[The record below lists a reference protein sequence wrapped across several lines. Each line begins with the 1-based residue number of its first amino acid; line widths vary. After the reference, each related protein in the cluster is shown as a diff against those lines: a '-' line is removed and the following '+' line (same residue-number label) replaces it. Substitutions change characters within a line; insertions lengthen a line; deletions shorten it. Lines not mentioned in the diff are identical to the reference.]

1 MMAANGSGDMQMNHS
16 MMHHGMLM
24 DHGSMDH
31 GSMDHGSMDHSVHG
45 AHMDH
50 AASTNNMSCM
60 SGMGAGHH
68 MMSVR
73 NNHSFVNCKVVTQ
86 SLALAA

>member
-1 MMAANGSGDMQMNHS
+1 MEHHNHMEHMMAANGSGDMHMNHS
-16 MMHHGMLM
+16 MMHHDMLM

-31 GSMDHGSMDHSVHG
+31 SSMDHGSMDHSMHG
-45 AHMDH
+45 AHMEH
-50 AASTNNMSCM
+50 AASSNMSCM

-73 NNHSFVNCKVVTQ
+73 IKHSP
-86 SLALAA
+86 SLSH